1 MKAVVFRIN
10 SPGGSANAS
19 DEILFELQQLKK
31 KKPLIV
37 SFGDYAASGGYYIAM
52 AADRIY
58 SEPNTLTGS
67 IGVFGVIPYFKDI
80 ANKNGIRSDIVS
92 TNANSQYYSSL
103 NGVTPYGVSLITRSV
118 EGTYKRFVHFVTQNR
133 KQTFEQIDSVGGG
146 RVWSG
151 TRAKQIGLVDE
162 LGTLNDAV
170 KFAAQKAGLK
180 SYAVSSYPKS
190 MTPFEQIFKDLNE
203 EDISARVVK
212 NKIGKANYELLEQIV
227 EERKLQSEVKM
238 EMPYQIKIN

>member
-1 MKAVVFRIN
+1 MTTMN
-10 SPGGSANAS
+10 DMNW
-19 DEILFELQQLKK
+19 L
-31 KKPLIV
+31 
-37 SFGDYAASGGYYIAM
+37 
-52 AADRIY
+52 
-58 SEPNTLTGS
+58 
-67 IGVFGVIPYFKDI
+67 
-80 ANKNGIRSDIVS
+80 
-92 TNANSQYYSSL
+92 QYYSSL

-180 SYAVSSYPKS
+180 SYEVSSYPKS

-203 EDISARVVK
+203 DDISARVVK